1 MPRQVVFGNV
11 QNDSAVG
18 FVGKALN
25 ELAGGQALVGTQS
38 ERPHHVL
45 HQTNRKDPEW
55 IIGRGDFHGSI
66 GGRGFRFCLL
76 CWWTKLGLHA
86 RHGLEGVSFGI
97 LIRE

>member
-18 FVGKALN
+18 FVVGKALN

-38 ERPHHVL
+38 KGPHHVL
-45 HQTNRKDPEW
+45 HQANGKDPEW

-66 GGRGFRFCLL
+66 RGKGLL
-76 CWWTKLGLHA
+76 QCWWTKLGLHA